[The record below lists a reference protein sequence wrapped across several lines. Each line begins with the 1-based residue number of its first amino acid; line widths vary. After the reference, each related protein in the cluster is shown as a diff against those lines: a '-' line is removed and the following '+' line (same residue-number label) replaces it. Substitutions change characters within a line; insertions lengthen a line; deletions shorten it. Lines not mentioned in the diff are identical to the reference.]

1 MEGLHPRRGHEPVL
15 RQHPGPRAGE
25 ADALSLRLPRA
36 PLPDHLLPSGNTDA
50 PSLWLCIC
58 LEAIWLKELCALL
71 LWGWR
76 GPRGRCACSTQL
88 CCNTGLPRH
97 ILMVSIHVACVCA
110 CVRACVCVV
119 CVLCGVCMWCVCV
132 LCGVCMWCVCV
143 VCLCVVCVLH
153 VCVCVRACMCMWC
166 VRGLMCVCVCATL
179 TSHSPHTTSPPAAV
193 VTTAMPFQLQR
204 PRTTVEMA
212 LVGTAVTEP

>member
-36 PLPDHLLPSGNTDA
+36 PLPDHLLPTGNTDA
-50 PSLWLCIC
+50 PSLWLCVC

-110 CVRACVCVV
+110 CVRACVCGTSRVTRQ
-119 CVLCGVCMWCVCV
+119 CGVCD
-132 LCGVCMWCVCV
+132 
-143 VCLCVVCVLH
+143 
-153 VCVCVRACMCMWC
+153 VCVCVF
-166 VRGLMCVCVCATL
+166 VL
-179 TSHSPHTTSPPAAV
+179 HSPHTHLTLTSPPAAV
-193 VTTAMPFQLQR
+193 VTTAMPFQLQH